1 MAQTIEE
8 ELSTIQKRITRLEK
22 AVQIVNRNVLRQTT
36 ELRKVLV
43 SIERKLG

>member
-1 MAQTIEE
+1 MAQSIEE
-8 ELSTIQKRITRLEK
+8 ELSTIQKRIIRLEK